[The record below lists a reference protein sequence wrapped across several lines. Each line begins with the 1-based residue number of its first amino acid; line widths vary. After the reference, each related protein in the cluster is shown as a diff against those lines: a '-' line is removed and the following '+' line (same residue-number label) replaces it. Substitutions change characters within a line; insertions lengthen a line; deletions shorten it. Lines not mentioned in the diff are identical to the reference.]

1 MTSQTARTPGHP
13 ANKSA
18 EPNPMQDLTEQE
30 FGLKAIKRGDVL
42 SGTIVSI
49 ASGEILVAVNAKS
62 EGVIN
67 GEEYA
72 QIPPEVLADLH
83 VGDAV
88 TTYVVNPHDLDGN
101 LALAFTRSQSSR
113 DWVEAEELHA
123 SQGVFEGVVA
133 GYNKGGLI
141 VKVGK
146 VRGFVPSSQLVSRPP
161 RGESADPVKFLAAQV
176 GQTMYFKVIEMDRE
190 QNRLILSERA
200 AQPEVRKL
208 QKEKLFQDIKEGD
221 VRDGEIMSIAGFGAF
236 VDLGGADGLVHV
248 SEISWTPIRHPN
260 EVLKI
265 GQKVKVQ
272 VLKIDPETRRVA
284 LSIKRL
290 QTDPWQALENY
301 YKEGQLL
308 EAEITK
314 LTKFGAFARIKDE
327 NNLEGLI
334 HVSELSDKHIVN
346 PREVVKEG
354 QMLTLRVLRVDADK
368 HRLALSLKRVAQG
381 EYADEDWR
389 QTLARVNSEADTD
402 QPVTDEPVVDQSAAD
417 QPAADQPIQPL

>member
-1 MTSQTARTPGHP
+1 MTSHTAQTPGHP
-13 ANKSA
+13 ANKPA

-30 FGLKAIKRGDVL
+30 FGLKEIKRGDVL
-42 SGTIVSI
+42 SGTIVNI

-83 VGDAV
+83 VGDPV

-101 LALAFTRSQSSR
+101 VVLAFTRSQSSR

-146 VRGFVPSSQLVSRPP
+146 VRGFVPSSQLVARPP
-161 RGESADPVKFLAAQV
+161 RGESADPVKFLAGQV
-176 GQTMYFKVIEMDRE
+176 GQKMHFKVIEMDRE

-200 AQPEVRKL
+200 AQGEVRKL
-208 QKEKLFQDIKEGD
+208 QKEKLFQDLKEGD
-221 VRDGEIMSIAGFGAF
+221 ERDGEVMSIADFGAF

-248 SEISWTPIRHPN
+248 SEISWKPIRHPS

-272 VLKIDPETRRVA
+272 VLNINSETRRVA

-290 QTDPWQALENY
+290 AEDPWKALGNY
-301 YKEGQLL
+301 YKEGQLV

-314 LTKFGAFARIKDE
+314 ITKFGAFARIKDE

-334 HVSELSDKHIVN
+334 HVSELSDKRIAN
-346 PREVVKEG
+346 AREVVKEG
-354 QMLTLRVLRVDADK
+354 QMLTLRVIRVETEK

-381 EYADEDWR
+381 EYTDEDWR
-389 QTLARVNSEADTD
+389 QTLAKVNSDAEAVADEPAVD
-402 QPVTDEPVVDQSAAD
+402 QPPVDEAA
-417 QPAADQPIQPL
+417 